1 LLCGTIWHG
10 KTIIALRL
18 FVRSKFC
25 TENSQNGFWV
35 FGVNMVNKIAVIG
48 DKDSVLAFQSV
59 GVEVF
64 DATTPAEAQA
74 LVKKLSQEQYAVLFL
89 AENLAEKIPDVLE
102 KAKTKPFP
110 AIVPIPTTAQS
121 SGFGMQGIKKDVEK
135 AIGVDIIFNK
145 EDK

>member
-1 LLCGTIWHG
+1 
-10 KTIIALRL
+10 
-18 FVRSKFC
+18 
-25 TENSQNGFWV
+25 
-35 FGVNMVNKIAVIG
+35 MVNKIAVIG

-64 DATTPAEAQA
+64 DATTPQDAQN
-74 LVKKLSQEQYAVLFL
+74 LIKQLSDKQYAVLFL
-89 AENLAEKIPDVLE
+89 AENLAEKIPDTLA
-102 KAKTKPFP
+102 KAKQRTFP
-110 AIVPIPTTAQS
+110 VIVPIPTNTQS